1 MHNNKVNYLITN
13 QVGASSRKVYGLKG
27 DQVKIITHSINM
39 RLVESVT
46 TGQRFWV
53 NENNLSEAPIKKDI
67 VYDKAD
73 TNTKGNK
80 KRIQT

>member
-13 QVGASSRKVYGLKG
+13 QVGAFSRKVYGLKG

-39 RLVESVT
+39 RLVENQS
-46 TGQRFWV
+46 GNRFWV
-53 NENNLSEAPIKKDI
+53 NVNNLSEAPIKKDI

-73 TNTKGNK
+73 TNAKGK
-80 KRIQT
+80 KTI

>member
-39 RLVESVT
+39 RLVENQS
-46 TGQRFWV
+46 GQRFWV
-53 NENNLSEAPIKKDI
+53 NENNLSEAPIKKDNNEEH
-67 VYDKAD
+67 

-80 KRIQT
+80 KRI

>member
-1 MHNNKVNYLITN
+1 MHNNKINYLINN

-27 DQVKIITHSINM
+27 DQVKIITYSINM
-39 RLVESVT
+39 RLVENES
-46 TGQRFWV
+46 GQRFWV

-80 KRIQT
+80 KRI

>member
-1 MHNNKVNYLITN
+1 MHNNKINYLITN
-13 QVGASSRKVYGLKG
+13 QVGASSKKVYGLKG
-27 DQVKIITHSINM
+27 DQVKTITHSINM

-46 TGQRFWV
+46 TGHRFWV

-80 KRIQT
+80 KRI

>member
-1 MHNNKVNYLITN
+1 MHNNKVEKYFYLINN
-13 QVGASSRKVYGLKG
+13 QIGASSRKVNGLKG
-27 DQVKIITHSINM
+27 DRVIIKNYSINM
-39 RLVESVT
+39 RLVENEA
-46 TGQRFWV
+46 GHLFWV

-80 KRIQT
+80 KRI

>member
-1 MHNNKVNYLITN
+1 MYLINN

-39 RLVESVT
+39 RLVENEF
-46 TGQRFWV
+46 GQRFWV

-73 TNTKGNK
+73 TNTKSNK
-80 KRIQT
+80 KRI

>member
-39 RLVESVT
+39 RLVENES
-46 TGQRFWV
+46 GQRFWV

-73 TNTKGNK
+73 TNIKSTK
-80 KRIQT
+80 KRI